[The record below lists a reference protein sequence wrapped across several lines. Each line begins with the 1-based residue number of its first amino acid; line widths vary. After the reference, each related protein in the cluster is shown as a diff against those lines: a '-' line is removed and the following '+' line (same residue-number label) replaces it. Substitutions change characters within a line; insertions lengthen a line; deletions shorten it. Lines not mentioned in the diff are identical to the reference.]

1 MRSRMMSWLARGAFA
16 TLVAGV
22 MLAVGPQYAAAIDCP
37 EPNAG
42 TCPPLYGSGP
52 PGHDL
57 PCPDACG
64 ALGWDD
70 GGSCVGPCC
79 TCFM

>member
-1 MRSRMMSWLARGAFA
+1 MRGRMIKWLARGAFA

-42 TCPPLYGSGP
+42 TCPPLTQGQGPGS
-52 PGHDL
+52 
-57 PCPDACG
+57 CWRACKDI
-64 ALGWDD
+64 GWDD